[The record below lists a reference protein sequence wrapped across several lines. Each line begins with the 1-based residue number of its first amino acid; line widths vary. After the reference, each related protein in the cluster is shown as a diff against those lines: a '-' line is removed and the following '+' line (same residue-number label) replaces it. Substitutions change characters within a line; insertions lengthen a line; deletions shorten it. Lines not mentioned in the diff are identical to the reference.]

1 MRVDPPQSATGSD
14 LQFERIGLAPPGGH
28 HAIIVAHRDASRQQ
42 QIEMP
47 GPVEGLVQQ
56 QGHRQGMDGGAVG
69 HGEPYDARPMSRHAT
84 LVLALRTCAVL
95 AVMLLAACQ
104 GPPPTDSTIARA
116 NLLLE
121 HDRCQ
126 EAADTIRPI
135 VDSNPGSWGAQYA
148 YGRAMVCLENLKEGR
163 HALEIAVARNP
174 GDLDVIFALADCM
187 EKQGD
192 TGKIYLLLRNAGA
205 ELRSPEAY
213 VRLATIA
220 ERSNDLD
227 SAKQA
232 LESAIEFDQGYDI
245 VKSTEPYYR
254 MAMLQAQLGDET
266 EAMRR
271 LRQAYGINPQDPRV
285 IAALQ
290 ERGAVLG
297 PTLGLPR
304 GQ

>member
-1 MRVDPPQSATGSD
+1 MN
-14 LQFERIGLAPPGGH
+14 
-28 HAIIVAHRDASRQQ
+28 
-42 QIEMP
+42 
-47 GPVEGLVQQ
+47 
-56 QGHRQGMDGGAVG
+56 
-69 HGEPYDARPMSRHAT
+69 RHAT
-84 LVLALRTCAVL
+84 LGKLLRACAAPAALI
-95 AVMLLAACQ
+95 LAACQ
-104 GPPPTDSTIARA
+104 GPPPTDATIQKA
-116 NLLLE
+116 NLLLD

-126 EAADTIRPI
+126 EAADAIRP
-135 VDSNPGSWGAQYA
+135 VVEANPGSWGAQYA
-148 YGRAMVCLENLKEGR
+148 FGRAMVCLGELKEGR

-174 GDLDVIFALADCM
+174 DDLDVVFALADCM

-220 ERSNDLD
+220 EKTNDLD

-245 VKSTEPYYR
+245 AKSTEPYYR
-254 MAMLQAQLGDET
+254 MAMLQEKLGNEE

-290 ERGAVLG
+290 ARGAVLG

-304 GQ
+304 GK

>member
-1 MRVDPPQSATGSD
+1 
-14 LQFERIGLAPPGGH
+14 
-28 HAIIVAHRDASRQQ
+28 
-42 QIEMP
+42 
-47 GPVEGLVQQ
+47 
-56 QGHRQGMDGGAVG
+56 
-69 HGEPYDARPMSRHAT
+69 MSRLAT
-84 LVLALRTCAVL
+84 LGNFLRACAAPAAL
-95 AVMLLAACQ
+95 MLAACQ
-104 GPPPTDSTIARA
+104 GPPPTDATIAKA
-116 NLLLE
+116 DLLLE

-126 EAADTIRPI
+126 DAADVIRP
-135 VDSNPGSWGAQYA
+135 VVEANPGSWGAQYA
-148 YGRAMVCLENLKEGR
+148 YGRAMVCMGELPEGR

-220 ERSNDLD
+220 ERVNDMD

-232 LESAIEFDQGYDI
+232 LDSAIEFDQGYGI
-245 VKSTEPYYR
+245 SKSTEPYYR
-254 MAMLQAQLGDET
+254 MAMLQSQLGNED

-285 IAALQ
+285 IEAL
-290 ERGAVLG
+290 ETRGAVLG

-304 GQ
+304 GP